1 MRHYN
6 ILILGAITLLIVG
19 ATSPAS
25 NDKELII
32 RLQGEVIVLQ
42 RQIRDLQESF
52 DKWQGQ
58 SHATLQKIQ
67 ENSTSSAGYLTSI
80 EDALKTQRS
89 TQTNTLAGTN
99 AQLQRIADQLS
110 RQEQNFSN
118 IIRQIDV
125 LKDSVRDYQQ
135 KVENSAKRS
144 DPAPP
149 ASTPESL
156 NLALREYDRILTE
169 IPRSEKTPNAMLK
182 KGTTLLQ
189 LERRDEGVEILKSLI
204 GQYPNSQEATLARN
218 ELNRLG
224 EDTSVPPLTRQR
236 PK

>member
-1 MRHYN
+1 MKHYN

-58 SHATLQKIQ
+58 SNATLQKLE
-67 ENSTSSAGYLTSI
+67 ENSSSSSSSLVSI

-89 TQTNTLAGTN
+89 AQTNNLAGTN
-99 AQLQRIADQLS
+99 AQLQRIAEQLS

-144 DPAPP
+144 EPSPP
-149 ASTPESL
+149 PSTPESL
-156 NLALREYDRILTE
+156 NQALREYDRILTE
-169 IPRSEKTPNAMLK
+169 IPKSEKAPNAMLK

-189 LERRDEGVEILKSLI
+189 LERREEGVEILKSLI

-224 EDTSVPPLTRQR
+224 EETSVPPLTRQR

>member
-58 SHATLQKIQ
+58 SHATLEKLQ
-67 ENSTSSAGYLTSI
+67 ENSTSSASSLTTI

-89 TQTNTLAGTN
+89 TQSNNLAGTN

-125 LKDSVRDYQQ
+125 LKDSVKDYQQ
-135 KVENSAKRS
+135 KVEISARLS
-144 DPAPP
+144 DPP
-149 ASTPESL
+149 ASTPENL
-156 NLALREYDRILTE
+156 NQALREYDRILTE
-169 IPRSEKTPNAMLK
+169 IPKSEKAPNAMLK

-189 LERRDEGVEILKSLI
+189 LERREEGVEILKSLI
-204 GQYPNSQEATLARN
+204 GQYPNSQEAILAKN

-224 EDTSVPPLTRQR
+224 EETSVPPLTRQR

>member
-6 ILILGAITLLIVG
+6 ILILGAITLLIIG

-25 NDKELII
+25 SDKELII

-58 SHATLQKIQ
+58 SQATLQKLE
-67 ENSTSSAGYLTSI
+67 ENTTSSARGVTLI
-80 EDALKTQRS
+80 EDALKTQRTS
-89 TQTNTLAGTN
+89 QTNNLAGTN
-99 AQLQRIADQLS
+99 TQLQRIAEQLS

-118 IIRQIDV
+118 VIRQIDA

-135 KVENSAKRS
+135 KVENSAKKS
-144 DPAPP
+144 DTGLSP
-149 ASTPESL
+149 SSPEEL
-156 NLALREYDRILTE
+156 NRALREYDRILTE
-169 IPRSEKTPNAMLK
+169 IPKSERTPNAMFK
-182 KGTTLLQ
+182 KGTILLQ
-189 LERRDEGVEILKSLI
+189 LERREEGVDILKSLI
-204 GQYPNSQEATLARN
+204 SQYPDSQEATLAKN

-224 EDTSVPPLTRQR
+224 EDTSVPPLNKQR
-236 PK
+236 PE

>member
-6 ILILGAITLLIVG
+6 ILTLGAIALLIVG

-25 NDKELII
+25 DKELII

-58 SHATLQKIQ
+58 SNATLQKLQ
-67 ENSTSSAGYLTSI
+67 ENTSSSAGSLTSI
-80 EDALKTQRS
+80 EDSLRTQRS
-89 TQTNTLAGTN
+89 AQTNNLAGTN

-118 IIRQIDV
+118 IIRQIDI

-135 KVENSAKRS
+135 KVENSVKRS
-144 DPAPP
+144 DSEPTP
-149 ASTPESL
+149 ASPESL
-156 NLALREYDRILTE
+156 NAALREYDRILTE
-169 IPRSEKTPNAMLK
+169 IPKSEKTPYAMLK

-189 LERRDEGVEILKSLI
+189 LERREEGIEVLKSLI
-204 GQYPNSQEATLARN
+204 SQYPNSQEATLARN

-224 EDTSVPPLTRQR
+224 ENASVPPLNRQR
-236 PK
+236 PE

>member
-6 ILILGAITLLIVG
+6 ILILGAITLLIIG

-25 NDKELII
+25 SDKELII

-58 SHATLQKIQ
+58 SQATLQKLE
-67 ENSTSSAGYLTSI
+67 ENTTSSARGVTLI
-80 EDALKTQRS
+80 EDAMKTQRTS
-89 TQTNTLAGTN
+89 QTNNLAGTN
-99 AQLQRIADQLS
+99 TQLQRIAEQLS

-118 IIRQIDV
+118 VIKQIDA
-125 LKDSVRDYQQ
+125 LRDSVRDYQQ
-135 KVENSAKRS
+135 KVENSAKKS
-144 DPAPP
+144 DTGL
-149 ASTPESL
+149 SLSSPEEL
-156 NLALREYDRILTE
+156 NRALLEYDRILTE
-169 IPRSEKTPNAMLK
+169 IPKSERTPNAMLK

-189 LERRDEGVEILKSLI
+189 LERREEGVDILKSLI
-204 GQYPNSQEATLARN
+204 SQYPNSQEATLAKN

-224 EDTSVPPLTRQR
+224 EDTSVPPLNKQR
-236 PK
+236 PE